1 MKIRSVYDLKPAFQ
15 NLLRPV
21 CKSLARAGITANQV
35 TLFAAFLS
43 LLQGLWIYADPTNPV
58 ALICL
63 PVVLFIRMALNA
75 IDGMLAR
82 EHGQKSNLG
91 GVLNE
96 LGDVASDTFLY
107 LPFIAHPDMSFGLV
121 AVFVFLAIM
130 TEFVG
135 VTVAT
140 IGGDRRYDGP
150 MGKSDRAL
158 FWGVVAFV
166 AAIGIPLAAWIN
178 WVLVLGV
185 AMLLLTIYRR
195 ISKGI

>member
-15 NLLRPV
+15 NLLRPI
-21 CKSLARAGITANQV
+21 CKSLCRSGVTANQV
-35 TLFAAFLS
+35 TLAAAFLS
-43 LLQGLWIYADPTNPV
+43 LLQGLWIYTDPTNRF

-63 PVVLFIRMALNA
+63 PLVLFIRMALNA

-107 LPFIAHPDMSFGLV
+107 LPFIVHPDMSFGLV

-140 IGGDRRYDGP
+140 ISGDRRYDGP

-166 AAIGIPLAAWIN
+166 AAIGVPLHPWIN
-178 WVLVLGV
+178 WALLAAVGL
-185 AMLLLTIYRR
+185 LLLTVYRR
-195 ISKGI
+195 INKGI